1 MIKKQQK
8 GAALLLSIILVL
20 SVALIIGLG
29 LSFLSFNSL
38 VNAQH
43 KIKSTQSYY
52 AAEAGLE
59 DSLLRLKN
67 GLNYLDFNTLAVGDS
82 TTNIEISELIGGS
95 RTIIAMADTDSRIR
109 KLSVILTINTDQVSF
124 FYGAQA
130 GDGGILMGNNSRI
143 EGNVFSNGSVVANVG
158 GSGDVTDTV
167 TVAGNGNKI
176 DDINIGGDA
185 YVHTCTDSNI
195 TGDLNYV
202 SGGSIQNCTYGAL
215 VDIGPNEILPADLP
229 ISPEKIVEW
238 KNDAIAVGTFSGD
251 YVLNGGETESMGP
264 IQITGNMNLDN
275 NSTINITGLIYVQ
288 GDLIVDN
295 NSILELNSNYGAL
308 SGVIVVDGRITIQN
322 GAVLQGSGAEGSY
335 LLLLS
340 TNNSTDPDA
349 PAIDVRNNA
358 AGAIF
363 YASNGLI
370 HLKNNINIREATGY
384 MLSLDNNAV
393 VNYES
398 GLQNANFTS
407 GPGGSWQIENWHEVE

>member
-8 GAALLLSIILVL
+8 GAALLLSIILIL

-43 KIKSTQSYY
+43 RIKSTQSYY

-67 GLNYLDFNTLAVGDS
+67 GLNYLNSNTLAVGDS
-82 TTNIEISELIGGS
+82 TTDIEISELIGGS
-95 RTIIAMADTDSRIR
+95 RTIIATADTDNRIR
-109 KLSVILTINTDQVSF
+109 KISVLLTINTDQVSF

-143 EGNVFSNGSVVANVG
+143 EGNVFSNGSVVASLG

-176 DDINIGGDA
+176 EDINVGGDA
-185 YVHTCTDSNI
+185 YTHTCEDSDI

-202 SGGSIQNCTYGAL
+202 SGGGIQNCTYGGL
-215 VDIGPNEILPADLP
+215 VDMGPNEILPADLP
-229 ISPEKIVEW
+229 IPSEKIIEW
-238 KNDAIAVGTFSGD
+238 KNEAIAAGTFSGD
-251 YVLNGGETESMGP
+251 YILDGGETESMGP
-264 IQITGNMNLDN
+264 IRITGNMNLDN
-275 NSTINITGLIYVQ
+275 NSTINITGIIYVQ
-288 GDLIVDN
+288 GNLVVDN
-295 NSILELNSNYGAL
+295 NSILELNSSYGSL
-308 SGVIVVDGRITIQN
+308 SGIIVVDGRITIRN
-322 GAVLQGSGAEGSY
+322 GAVLQGSGVEGSY

-340 TNNSTDPDA
+340 TNSSVDLDT
-349 PAIDVRNNA
+349 PAIDVKNNA

-363 YASNGLI
+363 YAANGLI
-370 HLKNNINIREATGY
+370 HLRNNINIREATGY
-384 MLSLDNNAV
+384 MIALDNNAV
-393 VNYES
+393 VSYES
-398 GLQNANFTS
+398 GLENANFTS
-407 GPGGSWQIENWHEVE
+407 GPGGSWQVENWHEVE